1 MAVYQRTTLG
11 YCLMDALDDLSQE
24 VTLTTPVIK
33 TIISQFE
40 KSLGAALEN
49 VPHVIDIRG
58 SVCTFQFV
66 NDVWKLG
73 STQLKGRVGNAE
85 VNATNTVVVLSVTK

>member
-1 MAVYQRTTLG
+1 MG
-11 YCLMDALDDLSQE
+11 FCLMDALDDLSQE
-24 VTLTTPVIK
+24 CTLSAPVVK

-40 KSLGAALEN
+40 KSLGAALEQ
-49 VPHVIDIRG
+49 VPHVADIRG
-58 SVCTFQFV
+58 SLCTFQFV

-85 VNATNTVVVLSVTK
+85 VNAANTVVVLAVTK

>member
-1 MAVYQRTTLG
+1 MG